1 MPLMQIFTMKEV
13 VKPGGCNRQRR
24 TYVRGSSI
32 IYDESIKDI
41 DPEDMGFEP
50 GKGYRRIWK

>member
-1 MPLMQIFTMKEV
+1 MS
-13 VKPGGCNRQRR
+13 G
-24 TYVRGSSI
+24 GSSI